1 MLAIPQNRKDLLAI
15 TKLCETGEIKPMI
28 DKHYSFDE
36 IPEAFQYVWEGRA
49 KGKPRPQFKT
59 VLANFSAHGS

>member
-49 KGKPRPQFKT
+49 KRKFID
-59 VLANFSAHGS
+59 LASYGRRGHR